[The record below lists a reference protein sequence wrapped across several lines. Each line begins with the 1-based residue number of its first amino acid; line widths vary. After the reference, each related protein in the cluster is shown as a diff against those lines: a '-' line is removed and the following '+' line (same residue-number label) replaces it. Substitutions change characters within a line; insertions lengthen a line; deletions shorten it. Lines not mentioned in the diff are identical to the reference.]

1 MYNRQFKLFLLL
13 SLLCIN
19 AHSQEMR
26 IWSHGTLRTIDTG
39 WYKLPRIPTNPNTRY
54 VDFSDFVVGVS
65 DVEVINSVVDSVCFK
80 IGENPWECTKLP
92 TKIAMI
98 KVDTIYYRFYL
109 ETTPT
114 SVEPIEWA
122 FFPDSSIMSI
132 RYILMPEGLEIPK
145 TPCLMWVDV
154 EYENC
159 FVFREIVTEDMV
171 FVNAVSDYAGS
182 LRRKES
188 VKKYDL
194 PGSSIN

>member
-1 MYNRQFKLFLLL
+1 MNDIRFKLFFLL
-13 SLLCIN
+13 SLLFSN

-26 IWSHGTLRTIDTG
+26 IWTHGTLRTIDTG
-39 WYKLPRIPTNPNTRY
+39 WYKLPQIPTNPNTRY
-54 VDFSDFVVGVS
+54 VDFSDFVVEVS
-65 DVEVINSVVDSVCFK
+65 DVEVIKSVADSVCFK
-80 IGENPWECTKLP
+80 VSEDPWGCTKLP

-98 KVDTIYYRFYL
+98 KVDKIYYRFYL
-109 ETTPT
+109 ETAPT

-132 RYILMPEGLEIPK
+132 RYILMPEGLDIPK

-159 FVFREIVTEDMV
+159 FVFREIVTEDIV

-182 LRRKES
+182 LRRKDS
-188 VKKYDL
+188 VKKYN
-194 PGSSIN
+194 PPIIIE

>member
-1 MYNRQFKLFLLL
+1 MDNRHFKLFILL
-13 SLLCIN
+13 SMLFIN
-19 AHSQEMR
+19 AHAQEMR
-26 IWSHGTLRTIDTG
+26 IWTQGTLKTIDTG
-39 WYKLPRIPTNPNTRY
+39 WYMLPSIPTNPNIRY
-54 VDFSDFVVGVS
+54 VDFSDFVVEVS
-65 DVEVINSVVDSVCFK
+65 DVKAINKSIDSVDFIINRDRK
-80 IGENPWECTKLP
+80 RAKLP
-92 TKIAMI
+92 AKLAMI
-98 KVDTIYYRFYL
+98 KVNKVYYRFYL

-122 FFPDSSIMSI
+122 FFPDSSVVSI
-132 RYILMPEGLEIPK
+132 RYILMPEGLEIPN

-194 PGSSIN
+194 PIIRE

>member
-1 MYNRQFKLFLLL
+1 MDNRHFKLFILL
-13 SLLCIN
+13 SMLFIN
-19 AHSQEMR
+19 AHAQEMR
-26 IWSHGTLRTIDTG
+26 IWTQGTLKTIDTG
-39 WYKLPRIPTNPNTRY
+39 WYMLPSIPTNPNIRY
-54 VDFSDFVVGVS
+54 VDFSDFVVEVS
-65 DVEVINSVVDSVCFK
+65 DVKIVNKSIDSVDFIINRDWK
-80 IGENPWECTKLP
+80 LAKLP
-92 TKIAMI
+92 AKLAMI
-98 KVDTIYYRFYL
+98 KVNKVYYRFYL

-122 FFPDSSIMSI
+122 FFPDSSVVSI

-194 PGSSIN
+194 PIIRE